1 LKHDRPIPDGTVP
14 LRSTFNGKE
23 CHLSDM
29 ETTLAD
35 CDACQLRRQLNELTL
50 RYEDKITE
58 LSTIQE
64 AGCLLKHITDFT
76 LVCVNLLQVVLN
88 NTPADNCSIMLLDR
102 SLQKLF
108 LVAANDK
115 EGRSFV
121 ADVRDILEK
130 RRLRYTFDA
139 DFGVAGQAIETRST
153 VLVEDT
159 LQTPAFKPTPYE
171 TTIVLGSLVAVP
183 LVVEGSVF
191 GVLHLSHSQS
201 HVFTASDSH
210 LFSIISSFVA
220 LVIHTSLEQ
229 EKLKASEEK
238 YRVLSE
244 NSQDGIAVMAGGY
257 HLYAN
262 RKYLE
267 LTGYVLQ
274 ELQTTSFETLRSKPG
289 AATPTDDDR
298 LSLYEL
304 RFTADPYET
313 QLISKTGAVFD
324 VEVTSSPIRH
334 DGEREM
340 MVCLRDITDRK
351 QLERQLWQSQKLEAL
366 GTLAGGIAHDFNN
379 ILTGISGFSELSL
392 FTCAEG
398 SPIESNLKKIFQA
411 SQRAKHLIQQI
422 LTFSRGGE
430 QQLQPVHIKPL
441 VKECLQLLRSSL
453 PTSID
458 IRYQSDI
465 RTECVMANPTQMHQ
479 VIMNLSTNAA
489 HAMRGKGGVLSVAL
503 HRVHIDEETGVHEMD
518 LASGDYARLA
528 VSDTGHGMTAE
539 IMQNIFDPYF
549 STKKKGEGTGLG
561 LAVVHGIVKSHGG
574 KIAVQSEPGSGST
587 FTVYVPLAE
596 AETTS
601 WAATTQ
607 PEAGAGSETV
617 LLVDDEPAIVEIGK
631 AGLHRYGYTVVGLLD
646 SLEALELFKGNPS
659 SFDIV
664 ITDMTMPHLPGDL
677 LARQILEIRPDMPI
691 IICSGYSDVIN
702 DEKAKA
708 IGVKGFL
715 LKPVILENLASLVR
729 TLLDEAR
736 S

>member
-1 LKHDRPIPDGTVP
+1 MTGLDQRGVTPFGQTFTVKE
-14 LRSTFNGKE
+14 LR
-23 CHLSDM
+23 LSDM

-121 ADVRDILEK
+121 ADVRDVLEK

-139 DFGVAGQAIETRST
+139 DFGIAGQAIGTRSP

-159 LQTPAFKPTPYE
+159 LEAPAFKPTPYE
-171 TTIVLGSLVAVP
+171 TSTVIGSLVAVP

-210 LFSIISSFVA
+210 LFGIISNFVA

-238 YRVLSE
+238 YRILSE
-244 NSQDGIAVMAGGY
+244 NSQDGIAIMADGC

-262 RKYLE
+262 PKYQE
-267 LTGYVLQ
+267 LTGYDLQ
-274 ELQTTSFETLRSKPG
+274 ELQTTQFEALRSKPL
-289 AATPTDDDR
+289 AAVPTDDDCR
-298 LSLYEL
+298 SFYEL
-304 RFTADPYET
+304 RPTADPYET
-313 QLISKTGAVFD
+313 QLISKTGIAFD
-324 VEVTSSPIRH
+324 VEVASSPIG
-334 DGEREM
+334 DGEKQVM

-379 ILTGISGFSELSL
+379 ILAAISGFCELSL
-392 FTCAEG
+392 FSCAEK
-398 SPIESNLKKIFQA
+398 SPIESHLQKIFQA
-411 SQRAKHLIQQI
+411 SQRAKELIQQI

-430 QQLQPVHIKPL
+430 QELQPVRINPL

-453 PTSID
+453 PASID

-465 RTECVMANPTQMHQ
+465 HTECVMANPTQMHQ

-489 HAMRGKGGVLSVAL
+489 HAMRGKGGVLSVTL
-503 HRVHIDEETGVHEMD
+503 GRVHVDAEVGAHDMELVPGN
-518 LASGDYARLA
+518 YARLA

-539 IMQNIFDPYF
+539 IRQNIFDPYF

-574 KIAVQSEPGSGST
+574 RITVQSEPGSGST
-587 FTVYVPLAE
+587 FAVYVPLAE
-596 AETTS
+596 AETVLSAEQTHP
-601 WAATTQ
+601 A
-607 PEAGAGSETV
+607 AGAGSETV
-617 LLVDDEPAIVEIGK
+617 MLVDDEPAIVEIGK
-631 AGLHRYGYTVVGLLD
+631 AGLHRYGYAVIGLTD
-646 SLEALELFKGNPS
+646 SLEALELFRKYPS

-677 LARQILEIRPDMPI
+677 LAQQILQIRPGIPI
-691 IICSGYSDVIN
+691 IICSGYSDVTN
-702 DEKAKA
+702 EEKAEA

-715 LKPVILENLASLVR
+715 VKPLIIEDLASTVR
-729 TLLDEAR
+729 RLLDEAGP
-736 S
+736 